1 MTVPQLRFG
10 AGDGAKVDLE
20 RLYESRL
27 LIQGVSGSG
36 KSTLIRALLEQTY
49 GTLPHLVVDFDGD
62 FVTLREKYDYVLVGP
77 GGDVSI
83 ATKTAKI
90 TIRRLAELG
99 VSAIFDISDM
109 KFPDRR
115 EWVRL
120 ACEELVH
127 LPRALWTQ
135 RLFVLDEAHIFAPE
149 RGSGESV
156 ATNAVIDVITLG
168 RKRGIVS
175 VCATQ
180 RLSKFHK
187 DAAAELNN
195 KLIGFT
201 DDVDIQRAGDQ
212 LGMTKEQ
219 RAGLKL
225 LETHT
230 FYGYGPAISRSPVL
244 VRTAMPQTKPP
255 PRGKDRPAA
264 PPARDKVKRIL
275 AQLVDLPKEA
285 AEEAKSIEDFRKRN
299 AELERRIRQAEKGQ
313 ATKTVEKP
321 VRDEAAIGRAV
332 GAAVSAERRNA
343 RRVLVNVQ
351 RGVTQVFQNLE
362 RFTGAL
368 KPVISSLDKLIEQ
381 QDVTSAKRGALVART
396 DRPLNPPSPVVSQSI
411 ARSSTAPAGMHVGAS
426 RERPASST
434 NLGKGERAVLIAVAQ
449 YPDGAAR
456 DQLTVLTGYKRS
468 SRDTYLQRLSSAGYV
483 EIAGGGLI
491 LATDDGIAALGSDYE
506 PLPQGEEL
514 QDYWRSRLP
523 EGERRVFEVLV
534 AAYPEAI
541 AREQIDEVTGYKRS
555 SRDTYLQRLSSRRLV
570 ENFGRGEVRASKDL
584 F

>member
-1 MTVPQLRFG
+1 MTPPLLRFG
-10 AGDGAKVDLE
+10 VGDGAKVDLAK
-20 RLYESRL
+20 LYESRL

-36 KSTLIRALLEQTY
+36 KSTLIRSILEQTY
-49 GTLPHLVVDFDGD
+49 GTIPHLVVDFDGD

-77 GGDVSI
+77 GGDVPI

-90 TIRRLAELG
+90 TIRRLSELG

-109 KFPDRR
+109 KFTERR

-168 RKRGIVS
+168 RKRGIVT

-212 LGMTKEQ
+212 LGMTKDQ
-219 RAGLKL
+219 RSGLKL

-230 FYGYGPAISRSPVL
+230 FYGYGPAISRTPVL
-244 VRTAMPQTKPP
+244 VRTAMPATKPP
-255 PRGKDRPAA
+255 ARGKDRPAA
-264 PPARDKVKRIL
+264 APARDKVKRIL

-285 AEEAKSIEDFRKRN
+285 EEEARSIEDLRRKN

-321 VRDEAAIGRAV
+321 VRDEAAI
-332 GAAVSAERRNA
+332 
-343 RRVLVNVQ
+343 
-351 RGVTQVFQNLE
+351 
-362 RFTGAL
+362 
-368 KPVISSLDKLIEQ
+368 
-381 QDVTSAKRGALVART
+381 
-396 DRPLNPPSPVVSQSI
+396 
-411 ARSSTAPAGMHVGAS
+411 
-426 RERPASST
+426 
-434 NLGKGERAVLIAVAQ
+434 ERAVVAAVAAERKEWRSRTAGFVRAAQ
-449 YPDGAAR
+449 LVERKLQDLAAPVGGLAAMAEGAIANLPAAPAPQISAAAR
-456 DQLTVLTGYKRS
+456 PIAPPRPAPTPARRPATAAAVEYSGDVALSGT
-468 SRDTYLQRLSSAGYV
+468 QRR
-483 EIAGGGLI
+483 I
-491 LATDDGIAALGSDYE
+491 LAALAQFAALG
-506 PLPQGEEL
+506 QEES
-514 QDYWRSRLP
+514 SRAAVAGYCAISHTAGSFSNNLSALRTAGLIEDVGDGKIRLTDAGHAAAGP
-523 EGERRVFEVLV
+523 VDAPVGLDELHRTWYGKLSGTQARMLEVIV
-534 AAYPEAI
+534 AAYPDAI
-541 AREQIDEVTGYKRS
+541 SRQLIAETIGVQADTGSYSNNLSKLRTLGLISDRS
-555 SRDTYLQRLSSRRLV
+555 RTDVVATEL
-570 ENFGRGEVRASKDL
+570 L
-584 F
+584 FPPGLA